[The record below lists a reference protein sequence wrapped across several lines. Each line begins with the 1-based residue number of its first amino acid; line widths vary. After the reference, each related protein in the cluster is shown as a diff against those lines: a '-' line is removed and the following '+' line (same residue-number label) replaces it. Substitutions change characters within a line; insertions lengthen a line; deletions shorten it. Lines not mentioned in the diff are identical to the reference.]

1 MTLPNEASIYM
12 SPRYLRSL
20 LREYFAV
27 TDKGVYWVRASRLLG
42 KTQLV
47 RGCIERAPSKDGTT
61 MEAIDTN
68 LSSDLRTIGFYI
80 RGDRKDGPRQFVEA
94 LHVAIGVELNL
105 TGDELAAVAPS
116 IRYGDPAEARTDL
129 VAWLKKL
136 QETAVA
142 KGAKRLLVC
151 VDGLDAMAEP
161 GSGGFEEPFPILD
174 ILPAVSEVPNYV
186 VFLVTSR
193 LPAEC
198 PAGFADRVAAKL
210 GTGSGFVLKELD
222 LTDKEYGELLL
233 KYFRERLQ
241 PYFRTRIINYWTP
254 ILKDKLKFEKGGRD
268 DRLTKDPG
276 LRDGLKVDWKN
287 LTNKYP
293 RYSGQPVPVA
303 SILHILDEIDKLWKD
318 MMEKSEGRFRGVD
331 LIIAR
336 LLDGTVKIEE
346 VAALPVGDDM
356 VGKLEALKAPV
367 AA

>member
-27 TDKGVYWVRASRLLG
+27 NDKGVYWVRASRLLG

-47 RGCIERAPSKDGTT
+47 RGCVERAPSKDGKT

-80 RGDRKDGPRQFVEA
+80 RRDRKDGPRQFVEA
-94 LHVAIGVELNL
+94 LHAGIGVELAL
-105 TGDELAAVAPS
+105 TADELAALAPA
-116 IRYGDPAEARTDL
+116 IRYGDAAEARADL
-129 VAWLKKL
+129 VAWLKKV
-136 QETAVA
+136 QEAVVA
-142 KGAKRLLVC
+142 KGGKRLLVC
-151 VDGLDAMAEP
+151 VDGLDAAAEP
-161 GSGGFEEPFPILD
+161 GSGYEEPFSILD
-174 ILPAVSEVPNYV
+174 ILPAVSEVPNAV

-198 PAGFADRVAAKL
+198 PAGLADRIAAKL
-210 GTGSGFVLKELD
+210 GTGGGFVLKELD
-222 LTDKEYGELLL
+222 LTDKEYVELLL

-241 PYFRTRIINYWTP
+241 QYFRTRIINYWTP

-303 SILHILDEIDKLWKD
+303 SILHILDEIDKLWND

-331 LIIAR
+331 LVIAR
-336 LLDGTVKIEE
+336 LLDGSLTIEE
-346 VAALPVGDDM
+346 VGGLPVGDDM
-356 VGKLEALKAPV
+356 FGKLEAMKAPV

>member
-12 SPRYLRSL
+12 SPRYLRSV

-27 TDKGVYWVRASRLLG
+27 NDKGVYWVRASRLLG
-42 KTQLV
+42 KTQVV
-47 RGCIERAPSKDGTT
+47 RGCIERVPSKDGTA
-61 MEAIDTN
+61 MEAIDSN
-68 LSSDLRTIGFYI
+68 LASDLRSIGFYI

-94 LHVAIGVELNL
+94 LHAGIGVELGL
-105 TGDELAAVAPS
+105 TADELAAVAPA
-116 IRYGDPAEARTDL
+116 IRYGDAAEARADF
-129 VAWLKKL
+129 VAWLMKV
-136 QETAVA
+136 QEIVVA
-142 KGAKRLLVC
+142 KGGKRVLVC

-161 GSGGFEEPFPILD
+161 GGSGFEEPFSILD
-174 ILPAVSEVPNYV
+174 ILPAVSELPNCV

-198 PAGFADRVAAKL
+198 PAGLADRIAAKF
-210 GTGSGFVLKELD
+210 GTGAGYVVKELD

-241 PYFRTRIINYWTP
+241 PYFRTRIIDYWTP
-254 ILKDKLKFEKGGRD
+254 ILKDKQKFEKGGRD

-318 MMEKSEGRFRGVD
+318 MLEKSEGRFRGVD
-331 LIIAR
+331 LVVAR
-336 LLDGTVKIEE
+336 LLDGSLKIEE
-346 VAALPVGDDM
+346 VAGLPAGDDM
-356 VGKLEALKAPV
+356 FSKLEALRAP
-367 AA
+367 AAA

>member
-27 TDKGVYWVRASRLLG
+27 NDKGVYWVRASRLLG

-47 RGCIERAPSKDGTT
+47 RGCIERAPSKDGTA
-61 MEAIDTN
+61 MEAIDSN
-68 LSSDLRTIGFYI
+68 LSSDLRSIGFYI
-80 RGDRKDGPRQFVEA
+80 RSDRKDGPRQFVNA
-94 LHVAIGVELNL
+94 LHAGIGVELNL
-105 TGDELAAVAPS
+105 GADELAAVAPG
-116 IRYGDPAEARTDL
+116 IRYGDPAEARADFI
-129 VAWLKKL
+129 AWLKKL
-136 QETAVA
+136 QETVGA
-142 KGAKRLLVC
+142 KGGRRLIVC
-151 VDGLDAMAEP
+151 VDALDAMAEP
-161 GSGGFEEPFPILD
+161 GGGGFEEPFPILD
-174 ILPAVSEVPNYV
+174 ILPAVSELPNGV

-198 PAGFADRVAAKL
+198 PAGLTDRIAAKF
-210 GTGSGFVLKELD
+210 GTGPGFVLKELD

-241 PYFRTRIINYWTP
+241 PYFRTRIVNYWTP

-303 SILHILDEIDKLWKD
+303 SILHILDEIDKLWAD
-318 MMEKSEGRFRGVD
+318 MLEKSEMRFRGVD
-331 LIIAR
+331 LVIAR
-336 LLDGTVKIEE
+336 LLDGTLQMEE
-346 VAALPVGDDM
+346 VAGLPRGDDM
-356 VGKLEALKAPV
+356 FSKLEALKAPV

>member
-47 RGCIERAPSKDGTT
+47 RGCIERVPSKDGST

-80 RGDRKDGPRQFVEA
+80 RSDRKDGPRQFIEA
-94 LHVAIGVELNL
+94 LHAGIGVELGL
-105 TGDELAAVAPS
+105 TADEFAGLAPS
-116 IRYGDPAEARTDL
+116 IRYGDAAEARADF

-136 QETAVA
+136 QETVAA
-142 KGAKRLLVC
+142 KGGKRLLVC
-151 VDGLDAMAEP
+151 ADGLDAMAEP
-161 GSGGFEEPFPILD
+161 GSGGYEEPFSILD
-174 ILPAVSEVPNYV
+174 ILPAISEMPNYV

-193 LPAEC
+193 LPAES
-198 PAGFADRVAAKL
+198 PAGLADRIAAKL

-318 MMEKSEGRFRGVD
+318 MLDRSEMRFRGVD
-331 LIIAR
+331 LVIAR
-336 LLDGTVKIEE
+336 LLDGTLKMEE
-346 VAALPVGDDM
+346 VGDLPKGDEL
-356 VGKLEALKAPV
+356 VSKLEAMKAP
-367 AA
+367 AAA